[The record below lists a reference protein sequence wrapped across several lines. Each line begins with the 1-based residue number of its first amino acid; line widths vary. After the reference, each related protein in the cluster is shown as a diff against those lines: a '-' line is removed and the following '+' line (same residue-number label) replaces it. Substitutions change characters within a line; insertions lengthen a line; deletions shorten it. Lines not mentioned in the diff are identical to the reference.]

1 MKPGR
6 SNSLVIMSQVVALLV
21 LFASGA
27 ASAQIRERNLV
38 LGIGLNEDHPQ
49 GLAVKHLADTLR
61 RESGGKIQ
69 LTLMAGGKVGNDLTM
84 IQDLQKG
91 ALDMTAPDSS
101 TLVGLNKGFGV
112 INMPFLFEREDDA
125 DSLLDGVFGSQLL
138 ESLKEKGIIGL
149 AWWENGF
156 RSTTNNVRP
165 INKVKDFEGVKIRVI
180 QNPLFR
186 DVFRTLG
193 AQPVEMPFPEV
204 FNGLKEKKV
213 EGQENPV
220 ITIYNSKFYEVQKY
234 LSLTRHIYSAWPLLI
249 SKKTWDTLSPEE
261 QELFRRAARE
271 ATLYERKT
279 IREAASRAI
288 ADLQKAGMVV
298 NELSPATQAHFRQVL
313 RPVTQQ
319 YRSEFGQNWIDALYL
334 ARLKTESDR
343 VKAVLE
349 TNGQKQTP

>member
-1 MKPGR
+1 MKTDR
-6 SNSLVIMSQVVALLV
+6 RRLLTFASYLTALLV
-21 LFASGA
+21 LFFSGTA
-27 ASAQIRERNLV
+27 GAQMRERKLV

-69 LTLMAGGKVGNDLTM
+69 LALMAGGKVGNDLTM
-84 IQDLQKG
+84 IRDLQKG
-91 ALDMTAPDSS
+91 TLAMTVPDSS

-125 DSLLDGVFGSQLL
+125 DSLLDGAFGTRLL
-138 ESLKEKGIIGL
+138 DSLKEHGIVGL
-149 AWWENGF
+149 GWWENGF

-165 INKVKDFEGVKIRVI
+165 IAKAKDFEGIRIRVI

-186 DVFRTLG
+186 EVFKTLG
-193 AQPVEMPFPEV
+193 AEPVEMPFPEV
-204 FNGLKEKKV
+204 FNGLKDKKV

-220 ITIYNSKFYEVQKY
+220 ITIYSSRFFEVQKY

-249 SKKTWDTLSPEE
+249 SKKTWDDLSPDE
-261 QELFRRAARE
+261 QNLFRKAARE

-279 IREAASRAI
+279 IREAAARAI
-288 ADLQKAGMVV
+288 AELQKAGMIV
-298 NELSPATQAHFRQVL
+298 NEPTPATLAHFRQLL
-313 RPVTQQ
+313 RPVNQR
-319 YRSEFGQNWIDALYL
+319 YRSEFGQEWIDELYL

-343 VKAVLE
+343 VKAILE
-349 TNGQKQTP
+349 AEGRKPAP